1 MYAHQVLQKKKKK
14 KKTRLKIRPK
24 MHLEQNEKCGVGKL
38 QIMQIDKNGKLAKLF
53 RVQSYTK
60 CKFDKGHSSHQTDQ
74 VDKID
79 KTDLG
84 DQTHRVEQTIP
95 IEYNTRPM
103 VLHCLTV

>member
-1 MYAHQVLQKKKKK
+1 MNSNVCTPSASEEEENKSENPTKDA
-14 KKTRLKIRPK
+14 
-24 MHLEQNEKCGVGKL
+24 LEQNEKCGVGKL
-38 QIMQIDKNGKLAKLF
+38 QIMQIDKNCKLAKLF

-103 VLHCLTV
+103 VLHCY

>member
-1 MYAHQVLQKKKKK
+1 
-14 KKTRLKIRPK
+14 
-24 MHLEQNEKCGVGKL
+24 
-38 QIMQIDKNGKLAKLF
+38 MQIDKNGKLAKLF

-79 KTDLG
+79 KTD
-84 DQTHRVEQTIP
+84 RVEQTIP

-103 VLHCLTV
+103 VLHCY

>member
-1 MYAHQVLQKKKKK
+1 
-14 KKTRLKIRPK
+14 
-24 MHLEQNEKCGVGKL
+24 
-38 QIMQIDKNGKLAKLF
+38 MQIDKNCKLAKLF

-74 VDKID
+74 VDK
-79 KTDLG
+79 TDLG

-103 VLHCLTV
+103 VLHCY